1 MPETHSN
8 MLTCFKAKGVHT
20 NRGRRRYFQMRE
32 DKMTGTISRDDGRQE
47 EAMAWKNL
55 SDKILWAI
63 SEGNELQAK
72 SAAEEQIKV
81 GMRGILDNEVVEWKY
96 YLIRMMTLLVYR
108 SCENGSMYEYYD
120 RFAVDF
126 LKRIDEARTVEECH
140 RIFRDLLKQRCSAES
155 RNTRTYSSLVQR
167 IMAAVDMDLTA
178 PLTLQYFASKLNVN
192 SSYLSN
198 LFRKETGLTITEY
211 VTEKR
216 MKHAAYL
223 LRSTQ
228 EPIKY
233 VAKQVGITDVQ
244 YFSRLFKKKM
254 KMTPTQYRSEKR
266 MTEPRE

>member
-1 MPETHSN
+1 MHFFYGYAE
-8 MLTCFKAKGVHT
+8 GVHT
-20 NRGRRRYFQMRE
+20 NRGRSRWLLMRE
-32 DKMTGTISRDDGRQE
+32 DKMTGEISRDEGRTE
-47 EAMAWKNL
+47 EAAAWKNL

-72 SAAEEQIKV
+72 AAAEEQIRV
-81 GMRGILDNEVVEWKY
+81 GMRGILDNEVTEWKY

-108 SCENGSMYEYYD
+108 ACENGSMYEYFD
-120 RFAVDF
+120 GFAVAF
-126 LKRIDEARTVEECH
+126 LRRIDSAGTVEECH
-140 RIFRDLLKQRCSAES
+140 RIFKDLLKQRCSAES
-155 RNTRTYSSLVQR
+155 RNTRAYSSLVQR

-198 LFRKETGLTITEY
+198 LFRKETGMTITEY
-211 VTEKR
+211 VTGKR

-228 EPIKY
+228 EPIKF

-254 KMTPTQYRSEKR
+254 DMTPTQYRSEKR
-266 MTEPRE
+266 MTEPKE

>member
-1 MPETHSN
+1 M
-8 MLTCFKAKGVHT
+8 K
-20 NRGRRRYFQMRE
+20 E
-32 DKMTGTISRDDGRQE
+32 DKVTGVISRDDGRPD
-47 EAMAWKNL
+47 EAIAWKNL

-72 SAAEEQIKV
+72 AAAEEQIKV
-81 GMRGILDNEVVEWKY
+81 GMRGILDNEVAEWKY
-96 YLIRMMTLLVYR
+96 YLVRLMTLLVYR

-120 RFAVDF
+120 RFAVDY
-126 LKRIDEARTVEECH
+126 LRRIDEARTIEECH
-140 RIFRDLLKQRCSAES
+140 RIFRNLLKQRCSAES
-155 RNTRTYSSLVQR
+155 KNPRTYSSLVQR

-178 PLTLQYFASKLNVN
+178 PLTLQYFATKLNVN

-223 LRSTQ
+223 LRGTQ

-266 MTEPRE
+266 VTESKE